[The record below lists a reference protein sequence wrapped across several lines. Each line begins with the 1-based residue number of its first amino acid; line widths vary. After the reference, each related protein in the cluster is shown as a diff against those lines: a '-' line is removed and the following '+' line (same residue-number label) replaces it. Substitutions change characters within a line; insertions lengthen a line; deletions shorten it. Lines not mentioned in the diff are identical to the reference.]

1 MELENDFTV
10 TVNYY
15 NRDDQKFVTQ
25 TYGFEQYTELLK
37 LELMR
42 IITNVED
49 AFYRFNDERPQE
61 EWDEKSVKEFA
72 HIRRKILDQ
81 ANAIARMPQTVH
93 CKGLPI
99 GSRSLS
105 DIIANALKMDED
117 EE

>member
-1 MELENDFTV
+1 MENDFTV

-15 NRDDQKFVTQ
+15 SRADQNFVAHS
-25 TYGFEQYTELLK
+25 YGFKEYTEMLK

-42 IITNVED
+42 ILTDVED
-49 AFYRFNDERPQE
+49 AFYRFNDERPPE
-61 EWDEKSVKEFA
+61 EWDEKSSKEFA

-81 ANAIARMPQTVH
+81 ANAIARLPETMQ

-105 DIIANALKMDED
+105 DLIAQALANED
-117 EE
+117 DMK